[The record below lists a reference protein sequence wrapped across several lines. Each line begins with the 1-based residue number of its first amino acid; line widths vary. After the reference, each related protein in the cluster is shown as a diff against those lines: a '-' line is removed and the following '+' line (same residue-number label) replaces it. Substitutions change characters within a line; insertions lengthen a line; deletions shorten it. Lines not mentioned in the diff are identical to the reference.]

1 MKAWIISDMHVT
13 QADMTAE
20 IDIPP
25 ADVCLCAGDV
35 SEFLEHGLE
44 FLKRR
49 IAPTIPVML
58 VLGNH
63 DYYGNTIADA
73 LTKARE
79 RSDGH
84 NIHILENDTL
94 AIDQIRII
102 GATLWTDYQIPWGVE
117 DELPLPE
124 RAQAAVYFC
133 RREMLDFREIHGSPP
148 FPDGMPRLITSREI
162 IARHVESKGFI
173 LTEMAKPWN
182 GKTIVMT
189 HHAPSPRSLLKQYQ
203 GRAAN
208 AAFASNLTDVIL
220 SGQPDIWVH
229 GHIHHFHDY
238 IEGATRVICNPLG
251 NRHERGK
258 NGYRHGFVIEL

>member
-20 IDIPP
+20 IEIPP

-35 SEFLEHGLE
+35 SEFVEHGLE

-49 IAPTIPVML
+49 IAPTIPVVL

-63 DYYGNTIADA
+63 DYYGNTIAGA
-73 LTKARE
+73 LAEARE
-79 RSDGH
+79 RGDGH

-94 AIDQIRII
+94 AIDHIRII
-102 GATLWTDYQIPWGVE
+102 GATLWTDYHIPWGAE

-148 FPDGMPRLITSREI
+148 FPDGMPRLIASREI
-162 IARHVESKGFI
+162 IARHAESKGFI
-173 LTEMAKPWN
+173 SNEMAKPWN

-208 AAFASNLTDVIL
+208 AAFASDLTEVIL
-220 SGQPDIWVH
+220 KGRPDIWVH
-229 GHIHHFHDY
+229 GHIHQFHDY
-238 IEGATRVICNPLG
+238 IEGDTRVICNPLG
-251 NRHERGK
+251 YRHERGK
-258 NGYRHGFVIEL
+258 NGYRSGFVIEL